1 MNVKQKKCKYS
12 QQKLYS
18 FNLLAGVLWT
28 MPMHM
33 LPTFCGTWVVKK
45 ARRNT
50 EKRTESGQGKF
61 ID

>member
-1 MNVKQKKCKYS
+1 MNVK
-12 QQKLYS
+12 QKLYS